1 MGESNTPLVD
11 GLFPICT
18 KDVFDAYHD
27 PSVHIFLSI
36 VFGIFGLVFLYYAIA
51 RRPRFEY
58 FLLFAVCAL
67 QVGAY
72 ILRIYSDITDAFIA
86 LMVYS
91 AAIAVAVGVM
101 YSMLVRWTWI
111 ADRYYGKRVFDRGY
125 GNNVVIGVVS
135 VVLAGL
141 LVAGIW
147 VASTIWVVYLALIL
161 VMWLTSNVYL
171 GIHRRMKPSMEER
184 TIVMSTMESR
194 LGYAPLVTSH
204 KQLDNML
211 VFMIVLLTVELVKT
225 IFLTVCFVLIPLF
238 FITPLYYIFSIIPDL
253 AYVVLLANSETM
265 PLFEHGRHVP
275 EVRAEVFSQTQ
286 YSQPLDSAMVQSY
299 PTGSV
304 PQSHFRTSEPM
315 SVTVIPQ

>member
-1 MGESNTPLVD
+1 
-11 GLFPICT
+11 
-18 KDVFDAYHD
+18 
-27 PSVHIFLSI
+27 
-36 VFGIFGLVFLYYAIA
+36 
-51 RRPRFEY
+51 
-58 FLLFAVCAL
+58 
-67 QVGAY
+67 
-72 ILRIYSDITDAFIA
+72 
-86 LMVYS
+86 
-91 AAIAVAVGVM
+91 
-101 YSMLVRWTWI
+101 
-111 ADRYYGKRVFDRGY
+111 
-125 GNNVVIGVVS
+125 VIGVVS
-135 VVLAGL
+135 VVLTGL
-141 LVAGIW
+141 LIAGIW

-171 GIHRRMKPSMEER
+171 VIHRRMKPSMEER
-184 TIVMSTMESR
+184 TIVMSTMESK

-238 FITPLYYIFSIIPDL
+238 FITPLYYIFAIIPDL

-286 YSQPLDSAMVQSY
+286 HSQPLDSAMVQSY
-299 PTGSV
+299 PTGPV
-304 PQSHFRTSEPM
+304 PQPHLGTSEPV

>member
-27 PSVHIFLSI
+27 PSVHVFLSI
-36 VFGIFGLVFLYYAIA
+36 VFGIFGLVFVYYAIV
-51 RRPRFEY
+51 RRPKIEY

-67 QVGAY
+67 QVGAF

-111 ADRYYGKRVFDRGY
+111 ADKYYGKRVFDRGY
-125 GNNVVIGVVS
+125 GNNMVIGAVS
-135 VVLAGL
+135 VVLVGL
-141 LVAGIW
+141 LIAGIW

-171 GIHRRMKPSMEER
+171 GIHRRMKPPMEER
-184 TIVMSTMESR
+184 TIVMSTMERR

-204 KQLDNML
+204 RQLDNML

-238 FITPLYYIFSIIPDL
+238 FITPLYYIFAIIPDL
-253 AYVVLLANSETM
+253 AYVVLLANSETL

-275 EVRAEVFSQTQ
+275 EVRAEVLGQTQ
-286 YSQPLDSAMVQSY
+286 QLPSLESTTVQSR
-299 PTGSV
+299 PTESAHQ
-304 PQSHFRTSEPM
+304 PYFRSSEPM

>member
-67 QVGAY
+67 QVGAF

-184 TIVMSTMESR
+184 TIVMSTMESG

-225 IFLTVCFVLIPLF
+225 IFLPFVLYSFLCSSSRRCTTFFRSFQTWLMSSCWPIVRRCRYLSTVGTFQKFGRRSSVKRNIPNPW
-238 FITPLYYIFSIIPDL
+238 IRPWC
-253 AYVVLLANSETM
+253 
-265 PLFEHGRHVP
+265 
-275 EVRAEVFSQTQ
+275 SQTQ
-286 YSQPLDSAMVQSY
+286 RDPY
-299 PTGSV
+299 PNHILEHQN
-304 PQSHFRTSEPM
+304 PCR
-315 SVTVIPQ
+315 

>member
-67 QVGAY
+67 QVGAF

-135 VVLAGL
+135 VVLTGL
-141 LVAGIW
+141 LIAAV
-147 VASTIWVVYLALIL
+147 
-161 VMWLTSNVYL
+161 
-171 GIHRRMKPSMEER
+171 
-184 TIVMSTMESR
+184 
-194 LGYAPLVTSH
+194 
-204 KQLDNML
+204 
-211 VFMIVLLTVELVKT
+211 
-225 IFLTVCFVLIPLF
+225 
-238 FITPLYYIFSIIPDL
+238 
-253 AYVVLLANSETM
+253 
-265 PLFEHGRHVP
+265 
-275 EVRAEVFSQTQ
+275 
-286 YSQPLDSAMVQSY
+286 SY
-299 PTGSV
+299 THPTR
-304 PQSHFRTSEPM
+304 PTL
-315 SVTVIPQ
+315 